1 MKEFVEKLIGRLEEE
16 KLHYFL
22 TIANTG
28 DEKLDAI
35 YEAVA
40 NAIDT
45 NILIVNQLAE
55 EYKPQLNDNDLM
67 IVESLPSLY
76 PMKEFEEE
84 ALQRVIGCAKKEY
97 NNGWIVFTQR
107 EMTEEEK
114 EVYGEDLEYILDCK
128 LPDDGEEIIVCYK
141 NGYVDTDTFIRDT
154 DGCYL
159 DSGNDFIDD
168 VIAWMPLP
176 APYQKGE

>member
-1 MKEFVEKLIGRLEEE
+1 MKEFVEKLIGMLEELKSNPSE
-16 KLHYFL
+16 KTCRENILLAMQKNL
-22 TIANTG
+22 TIYS
-28 DEKLDAI
+28 AI
-35 YEAVA
+35 E
-40 NAIDT
+40 
-45 NILIVNQLAE
+45 IVNQLAE
-55 EYKPQLNDNDLM
+55 EY
-67 IVESLPSLY
+67 
-76 PMKEFEEE
+76 
-84 ALQRVIGCAKKEY
+84 
-97 NNGWIVFTQR
+97 NNGWIAFTQR

>member
-35 YEAVA
+35 YEAVV

-55 EYKPQLNDNDLM
+55 
-67 IVESLPSLY
+67 
-76 PMKEFEEE
+76 
-84 ALQRVIGCAKKEY
+84 EY

-128 LPDDGEEIIVCYK
+128 LPDDGKEIIVCYK

-176 APYQKGE
+176 APFKKGE